1 MHGYVQLQKDKG
13 SGHGWKQKS
22 HSALE
27 IHDTL

>member
-1 MHGYVQLQKDKG
+1 MHEYLQLRKDKG
-13 SGHGWKQKS
+13 CGDGWKQKS